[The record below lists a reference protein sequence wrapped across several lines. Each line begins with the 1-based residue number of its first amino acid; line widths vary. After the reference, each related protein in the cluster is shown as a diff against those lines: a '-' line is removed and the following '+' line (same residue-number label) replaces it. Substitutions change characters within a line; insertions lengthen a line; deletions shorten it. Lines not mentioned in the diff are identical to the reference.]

1 MLSFLLDRNFQNI
14 NFLCVFISLVVEF
27 SENSEQQENEMN
39 IFFFYLEFF
48 LNAKMYV
55 IYERFLIIWEM
66 QRKCIFF

>member
-55 IYERFLIIWEM
+55 IY
-66 QRKCIFF
+66 